1 MTSRAYPFPVLEAQD
16 GSSERLAR
24 PPFMPQA
31 GSYYVE
37 AMRESDSP
45 AAAISV
51 THHLCGNNLV
61 SRLLEKDQAR
71 FGVTVSAPETMFRK
85 FVPLLKFDFVASE
98 GHTAMTPQHAPLND
112 ADIAGTVFVR
122 GSVFV
127 TQDVDVVVDDSCG
140 LMPELSGVRFMYP
153 KGAII
158 ATEEMQAFGLGTI
171 SALIKLV
178 REEDELVEGQ
188 IRVVPDAENGYR
200 FRLLAGNKLYD
211 KLRNADGPY
220 ERAHVHSVYIH
231 ALSRCLEILR
241 EEGLC
246 RDKDWWM
253 TYASLRWL
261 ADLIQTLEQL
271 HWDEPGF
278 NADEVA
284 TRIRKHYFAT
294 SYDEAEQ

>member
-1 MTSRAYPFPVLEAQD
+1 MSSRAYPFPVLEAQE
-16 GSSERLAR
+16 GSAERLAR
-24 PPFMPQA
+24 PPFLPRA

-51 THHLCGNNLV
+51 THHFCGNNLV
-61 SRLLEKDQAR
+61 SGLLERGQAR

-85 FVPLLKFDFVASE
+85 FIPLLKFDFVASE
-98 GHTAMTPQHAPLND
+98 GYTAIAPQHAPLND

-122 GSVFV
+122 GSVVV
-127 TQDVDVVVDDSCG
+127 TQDVAVVVDDSCG
-140 LMPELSGVRFMYP
+140 LMPELSGVRFIYP

-171 SALIKLV
+171 SALLKLV
-178 REEDELVEGQ
+178 KEEDELKAGQ
-188 IRVVPDAENGYR
+188 IRVVPDAEIGYR

-220 ERAHVHSVYIH
+220 ERAHAHSVFIH
-231 ALSRCLEILR
+231 ALSRALEILR
-241 EEGLC
+241 EEGLR

-261 ADLIQTLEQL
+261 SDMIQSLDQT
-271 HWDEPGF
+271 HWDDLGF

-284 TRIRKHYFAT
+284 TRIRNHYFA
-294 SYDEAEQ
+294 SAYDESEQ